1 LAIKAGGGALGG
13 SGIPRIGKWG
23 SGGSAGGGF
32 GSGGYQGEQ
41 GSPFA
46 RPVDPSAGSWGAN
59 GAATFALCIKE
70 VIADE
75 DTTFI
80 NCATA
85 LGFLS
90 ANVTLTEFGAL
101 ASIPSTKF
109 QVQVRVKKSALGA
122 WVNGVT
128 VSVFHGKANA
138 LGALIT
144 SFVIPQAN
152 ITAAYQDFTY
162 TLTAPE
168 GTDFKTDVNHSLG
181 FTAEGDGT
189 NVYRVTQG
197 FIRRLA

>member
-1 LAIKAGGGALGG
+1 MIKGGGGATGG
-13 SGIPRIGKWG
+13 SGIPRVGKWG

-46 RPVDPSAGSWGAN
+46 RPVDPSAGSWGVN
-59 GAATFALCIKE
+59 GAATFALCIAE
-70 VIADE
+70 VIAD
-75 DTTFI
+75 DDATFI

-85 LGFLS
+85 LSFLS
-90 ANVTLTEFGAL
+90 ANVTLTEFGGL
-101 ASIPSTKF
+101 ASIPNNKF

-128 VSVFHGKANA
+128 VTVYHGKANA
-138 LGALIT
+138 LGLAIA
-144 SFVIPQAN
+144 SFVIPQAS
-152 ITAAYQDFTY
+152 ITAVYQDFTY
-162 TLTAPE
+162 TLTPAE

-197 FIRRLA
+197 FIRRLP